1 MATSGTYTY
10 KATVATVIEEA
21 LKKIG
26 VIEEGDSVTST
37 QISDAMPTLEMFLK
51 ALGNKGLM
59 VWKVLKTTKTT
70 VATTAGYI
78 PNANY
83 RYTEI
88 TDVVFRDSDGN
99 DTPLIEL
106 TRAEYSR
113 LNDKDQA
120 GQPTQYWWDKESL
133 EGTDYVYLWPVPDT
147 TAAGNS
153 EAIIITGILPI
164 EDADND
170 GTDDGTYDINLPAE
184 YLEAVVYGLAVRLA
198 PSYGLPLSDR
208 RELRMEY
215 NEIMTDALAFDR
227 ETGSMFLRPNARGG
241 WD

>member
-26 VIEEGDSVTST
+26 VIEEGVSATST
-37 QISDAMPTLEMFLK
+37 QISDAMPTLEMYLK

-59 VWKVLKTTKTT
+59 TWKIIKTSKTL
-70 VATTAGYI
+70 VASTTGYI
-78 PNANY
+78 PSVNF

-88 TDVVFRDSDGN
+88 TDIVFRDSAGE

-106 TRAEYSR
+106 TRDEWSR
-113 LNDKDQA
+113 LSDKDQT
-120 GQPTQYWWDKESL
+120 GQPTQYWWDKEAV
-133 EGTDYVYLWPVPDT
+133 EGTDYVYLYPTPDSNN
-147 TAAGNS
+147 AGNS
-153 EAIIITGILPI
+153 EAIIITGTVPI

-170 GTDDGTYDINLPAE
+170 GTDDGTYDINVPPE

-198 PSYGLPLSDR
+198 PSYGIPITDR

-215 NEIMTDALAFDR
+215 DEIMTDALNFDR
-227 ETGSMFLRPNARGG
+227 ETGSLFLRPDAKGNF
-241 WD
+241 